1 MLSLGKIAT
10 CSHYKYSKPIGS
22 AALYALVSS
31 SLTFSNK
38 ALPAMFG
45 FNYPLFVLMAQMILL
60 QAVLLAL
67 SATRTIKYPKI
78 NARGLLMHLPISF
91 LYSINAAL
99 GRQVKNTN
107 LLICQTVLQSSTTIT
122 IQYNTNHKTKQK
134 QHAIR

>member
-1 MLSLGKIAT
+1 MLSVGKIAT
-10 CSHYKYSKPIGS
+10 CSHGKYGKPIGS

-45 FNYPLFVLMAQMILL
+45 FNYPLFVLMAQMVLM

-67 SATRTIKYPKI
+67 SATRIIKYPKI

-99 GRQVKNTN
+99 GRQVKI
-107 LLICQTVLQSSTTIT
+107 LLYLYV
-122 IQYNTNHKTKQK
+122 
-134 QHAIR
+134 RVF